1 LRDEVLELLRHHHP
15 AEESEAPDAG
25 IAPPERLGPY
35 RVLGLIGRGGMGVVY
50 RAEREGGEPVALKV
64 LDSAIL
70 SGRFLGRFRREVEAL
85 RRLDHP
91 GVVRFLEAGS
101 YDSDVGPRPY
111 YVMELVTGVS
121 LRDKARDPAWDERA
135 RIARLAEIA
144 EALHHAHE
152 QGVVHRDIKPENV
165 VVTAAGSA
173 KVLDFGIARIAA
185 EHLRPGTLATGTGV
199 LLGTVQ
205 YMSPEQAQGLSDEI
219 DRRSDVYSLGVLAYE
234 LLSGELPY
242 ELSTRSVTRAL
253 VQVATEEP
261 RPLGEVR
268 TSLRGPIER
277 VVARALR
284 KRREDRYPTAAALA
298 SDLRRHLA
306 GERVLTP
313 GPGFTTRVRAFVRRR
328 SWVVRAAALTVIGL
342 LGAVTAGQRPGV
354 APEQAADADAATAR
368 ACALLD
374 SVDTRLH
381 HGARTD
387 ESLARVLALVQEA
400 GAEIE
405 RVGVRPFVPDL
416 RRYCAWREGEARFF
430 RASLDSDP
438 DGYLEAA
445 AAWEHA
451 RAPARPF
458 PFQLLLPDTT
468 VNIYPRIIR
477 MWPQQADAAMAIAYG
492 ELTRD
497 RQPAHYGRLGLRHAS
512 AAWKVFAREARVEA
526 DPLHWAP
533 RTADSGIEARLLN
546 DLGAATAAVG
556 FFEDS
561 LAFLDRGLALLRK
574 AEQAGSLGDDLAA
587 LASLH
592 HQFGQAW
599 VWRARRLHVA
609 ADIDSAVARLQL
621 ALSERTLLPGN
632 TSIMQTRE
640 VLAEALRLKARL
652 DTSREPA
659 LSWIERSLE
668 TIREGLRS
676 DALAGEFPRA
686 RLGICL
692 AAALVDRAVAT
703 GDTIGLA
710 AADSLLDAGQRL
722 HPRSR
727 SPVVHARIEREHGR
741 IEAARWYLKRDAR
754 AWVAAHSHLAAACD
768 ALTEAQHKPFWLE
781 TTAATR
787 WLAERRYGSPALS
800 DPVFRP

>member
-1 LRDEVLELLRHHHP
+1 MLELLRHHHP
-15 AEESEAPDAG
+15 ADESEAPDSG
-25 IAPPERLGPY
+25 IAPPESLGPY

-50 RAEREGGEPVALKV
+50 RAAREGGEPVALKV
-64 LDSAIL
+64 LDSGIL

-91 GVVRFLEAGS
+91 GVARFLEAGS
-101 YDSDVGPRPY
+101 YDSNVGPRPY
-111 YVMELVTGVS
+111 YVMELVSGVS
-121 LRDKARDPAWDERA
+121 LRDKARDPAWDARA
-135 RIARLAEIA
+135 RIACLAEIA

-173 KVLDFGIARIAA
+173 KVLDFGIARIAL

-199 LLGTVQ
+199 LLGTLQ

-253 VQVATEEP
+253 VQIATEEP

-268 TSLRGPIER
+268 ASLRGPVER

-284 KRREDRYPTAAALA
+284 KRREDRYLTAAALA

-313 GPGFTTRVRAFVRRR
+313 GPGFATQVRVFARRR
-328 SWVVRAAALTVIGL
+328 PWIVRAAVLAAIGL
-342 LGAVTAGQRPGV
+342 LGTVIAGQRPGV
-354 APEQAADADAATAR
+354 APEQAADADAATAKV
-368 ACALLD
+368 CALLD

-381 HGARTD
+381 NGPRTD
-387 ESLARVLALVQEA
+387 ESLARSLALVQEA
-400 GAEIE
+400 EAEIE
-405 RVGVRPFVPDL
+405 RVGVRPYVADL

-438 DGYLEAA
+438 VGYLQAV
-445 AAWEHA
+445 AAWERA
-451 RAPARPF
+451 REPVRPF

-468 VNIYPRIIR
+468 VNIYPRITR
-477 MWPQQADAAMAIAYG
+477 MRPQQADAAIAIAYG
-492 ELTRD
+492 EVTRE
-497 RQPAHYGRLGLRHAS
+497 RQPARYSRLGLRHAR
-512 AAWKVFAREARVEA
+512 AAWDVFAREARVEA
-526 DPLHWAP
+526 DPLRWTP
-533 RTADSGIEARLLN
+533 RTTDSGIEARLLN

-561 LAFLDRGLALLRK
+561 LALVDRGLALLRK

-592 HQFGQAW
+592 HHCGQAW
-599 VWRARRLHVA
+599 MWRARRRLVVA
-609 ADIDSAVARLQL
+609 DVDSAVARLQL

-632 TSIMQTRE
+632 TSVVQTRE
-640 VLAEALRLKARL
+640 ALAEALRLGARL
-652 DTSREPA
+652 DTAREPVLA
-659 LSWIERSLE
+659 RIERSLE

-676 DALAGEFPRA
+676 QTPARGYPRA
-686 RLGICL
+686 RLGIGL
-692 AAALVDRAVAT
+692 AAALVDRAIVS
-703 GDTIGLA
+703 GDTTGLS
-710 AADSLLDAGQRL
+710 AADSLLDAAQRL
-722 HPRSR
+722 HPRGR
-727 SPVVHARIEREHGR
+727 SPVVHALIEREHGR
-741 IEAARWYLKRDAR
+741 IEAARWYLKGDAR
-754 AWVAAHSHLAAACD
+754 AWVAAHSRFAAAND
-768 ALTEAQHKPFWLE
+768 ALTEAQHRPFWRE
-781 TTAATR
+781 TAAATR
-787 WLAERRYGSPALS
+787 WLAERRDSPPSLS